1 MYFLFIGY
9 YDAEKMDQSSQE
21 ELDAVMERCNR
32 PLEQFFK
39 QTRVVQ
45 EWHPGTDT
53 KRASL
58 SGGQIERQDGPDR
71 HNSEQIGSL
80 IIFEADDLEQ
90 AVELALLHP
99 TTQIAEAEQYG
110 WRLEVR
116 PLLDVT
122 PASG

>member
-21 ELDAVMERCNR
+21 ELDTVMERYNR

-39 QTRVVQ
+39 LTRVVQ
-45 EWHPGTDT
+45 EWHPGADM

-71 HNSEQIGSL
+71 HNSEQIGLRKRNST
-80 IIFEADDLEQ
+80 AG
-90 AVELALLHP
+90 
-99 TTQIAEAEQYG
+99 G
-110 WRLEVR
+110 WKSDRCWMSRLR
-116 PLLDVT
+116 HDKGVT
-122 PASG
+122 